1 MYRGK
6 AIGVVVPAHNEASFI
21 GAVIDTMPA
30 FVERAYIV
38 DDCSSDGTWDEIL
51 EHAEQAT
58 TRRVTPFAVDG
69 GQELDSRVVPIRHEH
84 QLGRGAAVKT
94 GYRQALADGMDVI
107 AVMDG
112 DGQMDPEILDTIL
125 DPVVSGEADYAV
137 GNRLSSA
144 RHLVGMPP
152 FRLFGNVI
160 LMGLTRISS
169 GYWHIRD
176 PQNGYTAVSADTLR
190 DIDMDGLYDQYG
202 FLNDMLVK
210 LNVHDKRVAS
220 VPMPSRYGDEESG
233 IRYSTFIP
241 KLSTLLLRNFLWRLW
256 TKYTK
261 SGVHPVA
268 VLYVFGALATLF
280 GVLQTGWRL
289 VTRRGETRRSMRVSL
304 LGVASILGA
313 MLGDKRN
320 SDEISSAGRRKLR
333 R

>member
-6 AIGVVVPAHNEASFI
+6 AIGVVVPAHNEESFI
-21 GAVIDTMPA
+21 GPVIDTMPA
-30 FVERAYIV
+30 FVDRAYVV
-38 DDCSSDGTWDEIL
+38 DDCSVDGTWNEIL
-51 EHAEQAT
+51 EHTEQVT
-58 TRRVTPFAVDG
+58 TQQVAPFATDG
-69 GQELDSRVVPIRHEH
+69 GQRFESRIVPIRHET
-84 QLGRGAAVKT
+84 QQGRGAAVKT
-94 GYRQALADGMDVI
+94 GYRRALDDGMEVI

-112 DGQMDPEILDTIL
+112 DGQMDPDILDTIL
-125 DPVVSGEADYAV
+125 DPVVSGEADYSV
-137 GNRLSSA
+137 GNRLSSTH
-144 RHLVGMPP
+144 HLVGMPP
-152 FRLFGNVI
+152 FRLFGNVL

-176 PQNGYTAVSADTLR
+176 PQNGYTAVSAETLR
-190 DIDMDGLYDQYG
+190 DIDMDDLYDQYG

-241 KLSTLLLRNFLWRLW
+241 KLSTLLLRNFIWRLW
-256 TKYTK
+256 VKYTK

-268 VLYVFGALATLF
+268 ILYVFGALATLF

-289 VTRRGETRRSMRVSL
+289 LTRHGETKPSMQVSILGIVSL
-304 LGVASILGA
+304 LGA
-313 MLGDKRN
+313 MLSDRQE
-320 SDEISSAGRRKLR
+320 SDEISSSGRRKLR